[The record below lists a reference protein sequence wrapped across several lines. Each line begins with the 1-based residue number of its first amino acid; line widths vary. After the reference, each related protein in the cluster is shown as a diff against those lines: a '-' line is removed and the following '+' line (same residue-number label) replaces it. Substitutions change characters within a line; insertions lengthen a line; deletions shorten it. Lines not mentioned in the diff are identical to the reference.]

1 MTAAAPGRQ
10 ASRAASAKT
19 AGGPATIVLSRAV
32 IPGHE
37 QAFEAILHRLAAE
50 ARAFPG
56 HQGLTVL
63 RPQPQGPATYTIIAH
78 FATRQDMDAWL
89 SSGTRARLVAEA
101 DAHSPGGLRTRYL
114 TGLEGWLAAP
124 GSPVVLPPARW
135 KIAAISVAG
144 IVPLLEAVSYLLAPH
159 LAGLPAWGRP
169 LISAAAL
176 IPLMQYAVMPVLTR
190 AARGF
195 LYPGRLPAAP
205 DSARAAGQRGGLRNQ
220 VPGGRA

>member
-1 MTAAAPGRQ
+1 MTAAAPGLG

-19 AGGPATIVLSRAV
+19 AGGPATIVLSREV

-63 RPQPQGPATYTIIAH
+63 RPQPQGPAMSTIVAH

-89 SSGTRARLVAEA
+89 SSGARARLVAEA

-135 KIAAISVAG
+135 KITASRWPGSCRCWRRSATCW
-144 IVPLLEAVSYLLAPH
+144 PRTWPDC
-159 LAGLPAWGRP
+159 LPGH
-169 LISAAAL
+169 
-176 IPLMQYAVMPVLTR
+176 
-190 AARGF
+190 AR
-195 LYPGRLPAAP
+195 
-205 DSARAAGQRGGLRNQ
+205 
-220 VPGGRA
+220 